1 MVIQHESTMKRSGAG
16 LLLAAWVLGA
26 ALRVWSLPA
35 QVLSDDEMHTVHAVL
50 TKPATE
56 LLSSFGRLDYSL
68 PMAAFYRLLSDA
80 GLLLTEGILRLVPL
94 AAGLVLLVVVPL
106 AARPILGRRTAVWL
120 AWLLAVSFPLVYY
133 SRVVRPY
140 SWSTLLGVVA
150 VAAFARWWSGGRWGW
165 GALYAASAALAI
177 WFLPVVAPFVG
188 APLLWAAGEIVAQR
202 RWRDGLRLAGIG
214 VALAVALAIVLLP
227 AIPSLLEVVQRK
239 SGRPAPPVDSWLG
252 ALQIHGGSSNPVVVT
267 ALWLV
272 AFAGFIILL
281 RRRRALALYWALPV
295 GLQVVVVRFVSPLG
309 ASQPLVL
316 ERYLLPTLPVLLA
329 WVAYALATPTRKRS
343 WGWVRDVLAAAVVG
357 TVLIT
362 GPFGDR
368 DFRASPF
375 MHHKDYMNLHEPR
388 ARVAQEEVPPF
399 YRWVLRDLAPGP
411 LLEYPWL
418 PVWHYTQALRVYQE
432 IHGREVVVASPAVR
446 LWDHRLAFR
455 NLTPGS
461 AEGFLASRARFL
473 VLHLD
478 YGAEEARVLESY
490 RRSPGIGRRGRQKL
504 PLLAGARAEE
514 LQALWGAPDFSD
526 PHLRVWD
533 LARIRQV
540 RDGGDLGS
548 ERDRQPR

>member
-1 MVIQHESTMKRSGAG
+1 MAIQHESAMRRSGAG

-26 ALRVWSLPA
+26 ALRFWNLPA
-35 QVLSDDEMHTVHAVL
+35 QVLSDDEMHTVRAVL
-50 TKPATE
+50 TKPASE

-80 GLLLTEGILRLVPL
+80 GLRLTEGILRLVPL
-94 AAGLVLLVVVPL
+94 AAGLILLVVVPL
-106 AARPILGRRTAVWL
+106 AAKPILGRRTAVWL

-188 APLLWAAGEIVAQR
+188 APLLWAAGEIVARR
-202 RWRDGLRLAGIG
+202 RWRDSLRLAGIG
-214 VALAVALAIVLLP
+214 AAVAGALAIVLLP

-239 SGRPAPPVDSWLG
+239 SGRPAPPAESWLG
-252 ALQIHGGSSNPVVVT
+252 ALQVHAGSSSPVVVA

-272 AFAGFIILL
+272 ALAGFASLL

-295 GLQVVVVRFVSPLG
+295 ALQAVVVRLVSPLG
-309 ASQPLVL
+309 AGQPLIL

-329 WVAYALATPTRKRS
+329 WAAYALATPMRKRT
-343 WGWVRDVLAAAVVG
+343 WEWVRDILAAAVVG
-357 TVLIT
+357 AVLIT
-362 GPFGDR
+362 GPFGGR

-375 MHHKDYMNLHEPR
+375 MHHKDYLNLHEQP
-388 ARVAQEEVPPF
+388 ARVAQEDVPPF
-399 YRWVLRDLAPGP
+399 YPWVLRDLAPGP

-446 LWDHRLAFR
+446 LWDRRLAFR
-455 NLTPGS
+455 NMTPGS

-478 YGAEEARVLESY
+478 YEAEEARVLEPS
-490 RRSPGIGRRGRQKL
+490 RRSPGIRRWGRRELRRL
-504 PLLAGARAEE
+504 IEARAEE

-533 LARIRQV
+533 LERIR
-540 RDGGDLGS
+540 RLHHRGGLES